1 MAMAAANNTAGP
13 VFEDGEWSP
22 SDVALV
28 KSLIINHN
36 NNNATSDGAGTL
48 NNKHKNIVD
57 ILHAQFPWKER
68 YQVTDLY
75 VDVVVEMVQ
84 DQDKTVVAPPAAGG
98 IELVN
103 DNFGVVPP
111 TPPAV
116 EVVPAMDNLEEV
128 LLGPVNNEVDTGRQ
142 AQAQATRTTER
153 QPPWYPHVSHPERQ
167 KGRFW
172 TTEEHK

>member
-1 MAMAAANNTAGP
+1 MAMAAANTTGP
-13 VFEDGEWSP
+13 VFDDGEWSP

-28 KSLIINHN
+28 KYLIINHN
-36 NNNATSDGAGTL
+36 NNATSDDAGTL

-68 YQVTDLY
+68 CQVTDLY
-75 VDVVVEMVQ
+75 VDVVVEVVQ
-84 DQDKTVVAPPAAGG
+84 AQDKTVAPPAAGG

-111 TPPAV
+111 APV
-116 EVVPAMDNLEEV
+116 EVVPAMDNLEAA
-128 LLGPVNNEVDTGRQ
+128 LLSPVNEVDTGR
-142 AQAQATRTTER
+142 QAQATRTTER
-153 QPPWYPHVSHPERQ
+153 QPPWYPHVSHHERQ